1 MRPPSIERPSA
12 LTTGIRVRRAEP
24 LVLSL
29 GALTVLWS
37 LATASSRL
45 QEAARDHR
53 GLILAFALAI
63 VVGEQFRIRMPSG
76 RVAAPVSTAS
86 AIALAVLAAV
96 YGHPSFDVPA
106 GVVTLVTAVSLTIG
120 ALIRLALRHTFEWY
134 VVAARTIG
142 VAVTATLIRAVPLD
156 GVGAWAW
163 QLEYSRPTWFVAL
176 VMMAA
181 AAAGL
186 YIEILLTGLVHAQR
200 RALPAAN
207 ALREELGEAPALT
220 LGVLA
225 AGPLVAFL
233 APVVGLAA
241 LPLGLLP
248 MVLTYI
254 AVRRYTTNRATYRQT
269 IATLSR
275 LTDVAG
281 YTPTGHA
288 ARVASRSVSIARS
301 MGMHAEEVQELEYAA
316 LLHDLGQVGLR
327 SPIPDGA
334 TVLAA
339 PDDQRRIASE
349 GARIVR
355 RTEVLDRVADLME
368 RQTTPFRHVREWGE
382 EVPLESRIIKVANA
396 FDDYSHGRADA
407 ASIDAALERINLG
420 LGYEYDPEV
429 VEALIRSVHLTP
441 PT

>member
-1 MRPPSIERPSA
+1 MTPPRMGVARPRATILE
-12 LTTGIRVRRAEP
+12 RRAEP
-24 LVLSL
+24 IVLGL
-29 GALTVLWS
+29 GVLTVVMS
-37 LATASSRL
+37 LLTETARL
-45 QEAARDHR
+45 VDVLRGQTSVLAA
-53 GLILAFALAI
+53 FVLAI
-63 VVGEQFRIRMPSG
+63 VVGEQFRVRMPSG
-76 RVAAPVSTAS
+76 RVTAPVSTAS
-86 AIALAVLAAV
+86 AIALAVLGEVQGHAV
-96 YGHPSFDVPA
+96 FDVPA
-106 GVVTLVTAVSLTIG
+106 GIVALVVAAALALG
-120 ALIRLALRHTFEWY
+120 ALFRWALGRRIEWY
-134 VVAARTIG
+134 VVATRTIG
-142 VAVTATLIRAVPLD
+142 VGVTASLLRAVPLD
-156 GVGAWAW
+156 GAGSWAW
-163 QLEYSRPTWFVAL
+163 QLDLQRPPWLVAV

-181 AAAGL
+181 AAAGIYVDL
-186 YIEILLTGLVHAQR
+186 LLTGLVRAQR
-200 RALPAAN
+200 RSIPVVST
-207 ALREELGEAPALT
+207 LREELGEAQALT

-248 MVLTYI
+248 MVLTYF
-254 AVRRYTTNRATYRQT
+254 AVRRYTTNRETYRQT

-275 LTDVAG
+275 LTEVAG
-281 YTPTGHA
+281 YTPPGHA
-288 ARVASRSVSIARS
+288 SRVAARSVSMARS

-316 LLHDLGQVGLR
+316 LLHDLGQVGLK

-382 EVPLESRIIKVANA
+382 KVPLESRIIKVSNA
-396 FDDYSHGRADA
+396 FDDFSHGRADA
-407 ASIDAALERINLG
+407 TSIEAALERIHLG

-429 VEALIRSVHLTP
+429 VEALIRTVHMP
-441 PT
+441 RQD

>member
-1 MRPPSIERPSA
+1 MTGRRSRIER
-12 LTTGIRVRRAEP
+12 V
-24 LVLSL
+24 VVSL
-29 GALTVLWS
+29 GLVTVLVAAATEHTG
-37 LATASSRL
+37 LADAVRTHPTL
-45 QEAARDHR
+45 LAA
-53 GLILAFALAI
+53 FVVAI
-63 VVGEQFRIRMPSG
+63 ATGEMFRVRMPSG
-76 RVAAPVSTAS
+76 RVAAPVASGS
-86 AIALAVLAAV
+86 AIGLAVLGPID
-96 YGHPSFDVPA
+96 GHPPFNVPA
-106 GVVTLVTAVSLTIG
+106 GVVTLVV
-120 ALIRLALRHTFEWY
+120 ALAHGLALVLRLLLGWSVEWY

-142 VAVTATLIRAVPLD
+142 VGVTTVLFRSIPLD
-156 GVGAWAW
+156 GESPW
-163 QLEYSRPTWFVAL
+163 TWLAQKEHHPSVVAIA
-176 VMMAA
+176 MMGA

-186 YIEILLTGLVHAQR
+186 YADLVLTGLVRAR
-200 RALPAAN
+200 RSGVPVSGAI
-207 ALREELGEAPALT
+207 REELAEARAVT
-220 LGVLA
+220 FGVLA

-233 APVVGLAA
+233 APVVGLLA

-248 MVLTYI
+248 MMLTNV
-254 AVRRYTTNRATYRQT
+254 AVRRYAANRATYRQT

-288 ARVASRSVSIARS
+288 ARVAERSVGIARF
-301 MGMHAEEVQELEYAA
+301 MGLHAEAVQDLEYAA

-382 EVPLESRIIKVANA
+382 EVPVSSRIIKVANA
-396 FDDYSHGRADA
+396 FDDFSHGRTDA
-407 ASIDAALERINLG
+407 QSVEAALERIHLG

-429 VEALIRSVHLTP
+429 VEALLRTIEAQADA
-441 PT
+441 

>member
-1 MRPPSIERPSA
+1 
-12 LTTGIRVRRAEP
+12 
-24 LVLSL
+24 LVLGL
-29 GALTVLWS
+29 GVLTVVWS
-37 LATASSRL
+37 LATSSSQL
-45 QEAARDHR
+45 QQATRDHT
-53 GLILAFALAI
+53 GVLLAFALAI
-63 VVGEQFRIRMPSG
+63 VVGEQFRVRMPSG

-96 YGHPSFDVPA
+96 HGHPSFDVPA
-106 GVVTLVTAVSLTIG
+106 GVVTLMTAGSLAAG

-142 VAVTATLIRAVPLD
+142 VAVTATLMRDVHFD
-156 GVGAWAW
+156 GAGVWAW
-163 QLEYSRPTWFVAL
+163 QLDPSRPIAL
-176 VMMAA
+176 VAIVMMGA

-186 YIEILLTGLVHAQR
+186 YVEILLTGWVRAQR
-200 RALPAAN
+200 RALPVVN
-207 ALREELGEAPALT
+207 ALREELGEAQALT
-220 LGVLA
+220 LGLLA

-248 MVLTYI
+248 MVLTYV

-275 LTDVAG
+275 LTEVAG

-288 ARVASRSVSIARS
+288 SRVAARSVSIARS
-301 MGMHAEEVQELEYAA
+301 MGMHAEAVQELEYAA

-339 PDDQRRIASE
+339 PDDQRKIASE

-382 EVPLESRIIKVANA
+382 KVPMESRIIKVSNA
-396 FDDYSHGRADA
+396 FDDFSHGRADA
-407 ASIDAALERINLG
+407 KSIDAALERIQLG

-429 VEALIRSVHLTP
+429 VEALIRSVRTTP